1 VYLVDRLIPMLLRPL
16 CEIAC
21 SLNENVER
29 LAFSCVWTMNINGTL
44 AKKKS
49 KGGKASNDVWYGRT
63 VIKSCSHQDYATAQ
77 NIIDGKVTTGEQ

>member
-1 VYLVDRLIPMLLRPL
+1 
-16 CEIAC
+16 
-21 SLNENVER
+21 
-29 LAFSCVWTMNINGTL
+29 MNINGTL

-49 KGGKASNDVWYGRT
+49 KGGKASNDVWYVRT